1 MPSVYARDL
10 DLNLLR
16 VLVTVADVG
25 SVTQA
30 AASLY
35 LTQPAVSAALRRLTI
50 AIGSPLFA
58 RRGRGLVLTERG
70 SRLVAD
76 VRPHLQAMTDAA
88 LAPVRFDPKTSDR
101 VFRVGLAD
109 SAESWLLPPLVRLL
123 EREAP
128 RMRLIVLPVQFRTV
142 ADALATRRIDCAVT
156 VADELPR
163 SVARRPLFQGGFVCL
178 FDPRHTRLGRR
189 PTESAYLAQEH
200 VIVSY
205 NGDLRGV
212 IEDSFGKERRVRCSV
227 ATFHG
232 IGPLVDG
239 SALVA
244 TVPAIVASQIQKA
257 HPHLETAILPFRMT
271 ESGMELLY
279 PTALESDDAH
289 RFLCGAIERL
299 AGEAQR
305 SSRHGSR
312 ERPPSSRNTREKK
325 RAPRVER

>member
-1 MPSVYARDL
+1 MPTAYARDL

-30 AASLY
+30 AAGLY
-35 LTQPAVSAALRRLTI
+35 LTQPAVSAALRRLTV
-50 AIGSPLFA
+50 AIGAPLFA

-70 SRLVAD
+70 ARLVAD

-128 RMRLIVLPVQFRTV
+128 RMRLVVLPIQFRTV

-163 SVARRPLFQGGFVCL
+163 SITRRPLFHGGFVCL

-189 PTESAYLAQEH
+189 PTESAYLSQEH

-212 IEDSFGKERRVRCSV
+212 IEDALGKERRVRCSV

-244 TVPAIVASQIQKA
+244 TVPAIVASQILRA
-257 HPHLETAILPFRMT
+257 HPRLETAILPFSMT
-271 ESGMELLY
+271 ENGMELLY
-279 PTALESDDAH
+279 PGALESDEAH
-289 RFLCGAIERL
+289 RFLREAIERL
-299 AGEAQR
+299 AGEAERDVRHPSRREPGRRAPNRATKR
-305 SSRHGSR
+305 SPRGSR
-312 ERPPSSRNTREKK
+312 
-325 RAPRVER
+325 